1 LDQLIV
7 ELDADVAL
15 CFGDVARVLFQLG
28 ADDAEFDDHDDDDE
42 EGDCDYAGG
51 AVGSGRRRQLQ
62 QRKLHHGTHKRPRFE
77 HGLPAQQRGPISI
90 HVVFAGKRL
99 DLARQICDD
108 GGLQRR
114 STLHVLIPP
123 HDTQWRALPR
133 PHTHHGGTTR
143 RWTLP
148 RGWDDG
154 LSEVVANHDALQ
166 LSGRAQLIRAT
177 LDRVASP

>member
-1 LDQLIV
+1 LARLIV

-15 CFGDVARVLFQLG
+15 CFGDVARVLYQLG
-28 ADDAEFDDHDDDDE
+28 ADDAEFDDHEDDKED
-42 EGDCDYAGG
+42 DCDYAGG
-51 AVGSGRRRQLQ
+51 TVGSRRQSQ
-62 QRKLHHGTHKRPRFE
+62 QRRLHHGTHKRPRFE
-77 HGLPAQQRGPISI
+77 HGLPAQQRGPFSI
-90 HVVFAGKRL
+90 QVVFAGRRL

-108 GGLQRR
+108 SGLQKR

-143 RWTLP
+143 SWTLP

-154 LSEVVANHDALQ
+154 LSEVVANHDTLQ
-166 LSGRAQLIRAT
+166 LSGRTQMIRAT